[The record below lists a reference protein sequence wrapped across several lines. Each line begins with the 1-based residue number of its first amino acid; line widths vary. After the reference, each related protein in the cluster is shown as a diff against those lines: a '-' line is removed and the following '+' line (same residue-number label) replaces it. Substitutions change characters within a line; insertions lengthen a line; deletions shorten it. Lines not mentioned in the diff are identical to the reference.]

1 MPYYSAQPLNLRS
14 LGRSIFPLMFVAV
27 FAVLFA
33 LVAVVLAVVFALVAV
48 VLAVVLALVA
58 VLAVLG
64 YCLQRPLT
72 I

>member
-1 MPYYSAQPLNLRS
+1 MPYYSAQPLNLRL
-14 LGRSIFPLMFVAV
+14 LGRAIFPSMFVAV

-48 VLAVVLALVA
+48 VLALVA